1 MSTLRVDSIRGQT
14 ADSVGK
20 YVVQV
25 HYDDPTDYG
34 ITNSTSSFNVNNAT
48 TRGTASL
55 SFTRKHADSFF
66 LIKVGCTVNRGG
78 TSGEF
83 KVGYRL
89 NSGSDVVTY
98 CTDNDRAVR
107 IFVEFQ
113 DTTAGATGDT
123 VTFESV
129 FNNTASHNDG
139 VSRVSFSVMEIA
151 K

>member
-1 MSTLRVDSIRGQT
+1 MSTLRVDNLQGQT
-14 ADSVGK
+14 ADNIGK

-25 HYDDPTDYG
+25 HYDDPITYG
-34 ITNSTSSFNVNNAT
+34 ITSTSGFDVNNAT

-55 SFTRKHADSFF
+55 TFTRKQANSFF
-66 LIKVGCTVNRGG
+66 LIKAGCTVNRGG

-107 IFVEFQ
+107 VFVEYQ
-113 DTTAGATGDT
+113 DTTTGSIGDT
-123 VTFESV
+123 VAFESV
-129 FNNTASHNDG
+129 FVNTASQNDN
-139 VSRVSFSVMEIA
+139 VSRISFSVMEIA

>member
-25 HYDDPTDYG
+25 HYDDPTSYG
-34 ITNSTSSFNVNNAT
+34 ITSTSGFDVNNET
-48 TRGTASL
+48 TRGTASV
-55 SFTRKHADSFF
+55 SFSRKQADSFF
-66 LIKVGCTVNRGG
+66 LVKVGCTVNRGG

-83 KVGYRL
+83 RAGYRL

-107 IFVEFQ
+107 VFVEFQ
-113 DTTAGATGDT
+113 DTTTGSIGDS

-129 FNNTASHNDG
+129 FVNTASQNDN
-139 VSRVSFSVMEIA
+139 VSRISFSVMEIA

>member
-1 MSTLRVDSIRGQT
+1 MASILKVDSIRGQT

-25 HYDDPTDYG
+25 HYDDPTSYG
-34 ITNSTSSFNVNNAT
+34 ITSTSSITINNTT
-48 TRGTASL
+48 TRGTASV
-55 SFTRKHADSFF
+55 SFSRKQADSFF
-66 LIKVGCTVNRGG
+66 LVKVGCTVNRGG

-83 KVGYRL
+83 RAGYRL

-98 CTDNDRAVR
+98 CTDNDRSVR

-113 DTTAGATGDT
+113 DTTTGSIGDT
-123 VTFESV
+123 VAFESV
-129 FNNTASHNDG
+129 FVNTVAQNDS
-139 VSRVSFSVMEIA
+139 VSRISFSVMEIA

>member
-34 ITNSTSSFNVNNAT
+34 ITSTSGFNVNNAT
-48 TRGTASL
+48 ARGTASV
-55 SFTRKHADSFF
+55 SFTRKQADSFF
-66 LIKVGCTVNRGG
+66 LVKVGCTVNRAG
-78 TSGEF
+78 TSGHF
-83 KVGYRL
+83 NVGYRL

-98 CTDNDRAVR
+98 CTDNDRSVR

-113 DTTAGATGDT
+113 DTTTGSIGDT
-123 VTFESV
+123 VLFESA
-129 FNNTASHNDG
+129 FQNDASQNDSVSG
-139 VSRVSFSVMEIA
+139 VSLSVMEIA